1 MAMTLTLSDGTTS
14 ADLFS
19 LSGTFATQWRLGA
32 TDHGRE
38 TAPIIAEVINVLIQA
53 STSANLQTTVR
64 TIERLLDAAARR
76 AKSGVGARVFLS
88 VQFDG
93 EATGPWRS
101 EVYAGRLELENAPD
115 EWGRLKLT
123 GVLGVSRA
131 PWWEGPETEL
141 ALTAN
146 GYATPATGGR
156 ALVNNGVS
164 NWFQAATVEG
174 SLPAP
179 VRVQLTNASGGA
191 VTWRE
196 FFWGVNTFGNPTTFG
211 HILQGEDQES
221 GYGTDTGSAEASA
234 GYFNRVSVTTTGA
247 WRNAWL
253 LPTTMT
259 AVGGRWF
266 RLVVRAMVGSAT
278 TLKLRA
284 GIYDVGGLN
293 LLWQGQEVTWL
304 GGEELIDLGTA
315 PIPPGYVGSGS
326 GQVMLKL
333 WSEVSTGTYNFDID
347 YVALLS
353 TDAWRR
359 ASTPGMSWGNGDAA
373 VLDEIE
379 GQAYGLSGATRY
391 PYLLG
396 HGGQL
401 VVWPGQTNRF
411 VQLVG
416 NGTQTGSRDQAYSVR
431 AWYRAR
437 RSTV

>member
-1 MAMTLTLSDGTTS
+1 MQLRVTDGTTTV
-14 ADLFS
+14 D
-19 LSGTFATQWRLGA
+19 LSGGTTGVRGCTYFPAAGGSGEYSVTEQAEIIGSGTEAQIRSASRSVELLCDAARRRQALGLGTRVFVEYKPVDSDNLYRSELYDGRLLWSDEPGARRLGA
-32 TDHGRE
+32 S
-38 TAPIIAEVINVLIQA
+38 APVV
-53 STSANLQTTVR
+53 
-64 TIERLLDAAARR
+64 
-76 AKSGVGARVFLS
+76 K
-88 VQFDG
+88 
-93 EATGPWRS
+93 
-101 EVYAGRLELENAPD
+101 YAFAFE
-115 EWGRLKLT
+115 
-123 GVLGVSRA
+123 RA

-141 ALTAN
+141 ALAVS
-146 GYATPATGGR
+146 GQAAATGG
-156 ALVNNGVS
+156 VTVTNNGTA
-164 NWFQAATVEG
+164 NWFQASTVEG

-179 VRVQLTNASGGA
+179 VRVQVTNATGSA
-191 VTWRE
+191 ATWRE
-196 FFWGVNTFGNPTTFG
+196 FFWGVNTFGNPATFQ
-211 HILQGEDQES
+211 HYLQGEDQES
-221 GYGTDTGSAEASA
+221 GYGTDMASA
-234 GYFNRVSVTTTGA
+234 QASGGYFNRVAVTTTGA

-304 GGEELIDLGTA
+304 GGEELIDLGAA

-333 WSEVSTGTYNFDID
+333 WSEVSTGTYNLDID

-416 NGTQTGSRDQAYSVR
+416 NGTQTGSNTQAYSVR

-437 RSTV
+437 RSTI